1 MLEDDRDVL
10 GFCWG
15 VWQIGNPW
23 TDSYYDN
30 KGAVDF
36 WYHHSLISDETYNE
50 IQKSCDYRVEPAVGF
65 STSAACRNA
74 ADHASNLEMAEID
87 AYNIYAGN
95 CNSASIVND
104 STTASTKV
112 THSTVSSTMLTKN
125 VFVLF
130 CFFFGLT

>member
-1 MLEDDRDVL
+1 MIL
-10 GFCWG
+10 W

-23 TDSYYDN
+23 TDSYFDN

-50 IQKSCDYRVEPAVGF
+50 IQKSCDYRMEPAVGF

-74 ADHASNLEMAEID
+74 ANHASNLEMAEID

-95 CNSASIVND
+95 CNSASVND
-104 STTASTKV
+104 STIITKV
-112 THSTVSSTMLTKN
+112 DFL
-125 VFVLF
+125 L
-130 CFFFGLT
+130 L

>member
-1 MLEDDRDVL
+1 M
-10 GFCWG
+10 W

-74 ADHASNLEMAEID
+74 ANHASNLEMAEID

-95 CNSASIVND
+95 CNSDSIVND
-104 STTASTKV
+104 STISTKV
-112 THSTVSSTMLTKN
+112 MHSTSNQQS
-125 VFVLF
+125 F
-130 CFFFGLT
+130 